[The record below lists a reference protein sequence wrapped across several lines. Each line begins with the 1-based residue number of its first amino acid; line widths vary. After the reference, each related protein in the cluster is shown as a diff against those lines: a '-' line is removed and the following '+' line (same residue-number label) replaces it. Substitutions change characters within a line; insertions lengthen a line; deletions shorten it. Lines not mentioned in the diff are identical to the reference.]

1 MSKKAKKDEDVKK
14 EVKTEIEVEVEVEV
28 ELSEVKKEFIKSLD
42 KETVEL
48 LDEEIKYIPDE
59 WFTLLKDEFTKEYF
73 IKLKQSL
80 SKETGIV
87 YPPRE
92 DIYKWTNDCSIDD
105 IKVIIIGQDPYHGP
119 NQANG
124 LAFSVRE
131 GIKLP
136 PSLKNIFKG
145 VNNDYPNTNINPISG
160 DLTRWS
166 KQGVLLLNTVLTVR
180 KGQAHSHAKMGWEVF
195 TIAVLQR
202 VMAVQSVVV
211 IIAWG
216 KPAEKVVN
224 SVTDGNKESKEGK
237 EGKEG
242 IMVLHGVHPSPLSAY
257 RGFFT
262 QGHFLKSNEWLKSN
276 GKEEIKW

>member
-1 MSKKAKKDEDVKK
+1 MKRSISEYFTVSKKAKKGDDVKK
-14 EVKTEIEVEVEVEV
+14 EVKNEIELEI

-42 KETVEL
+42 EETVEL

-59 WFTLLKDEFTKEYF
+59 WFTLLKDEFTKDYF

-145 VNNDYPNTNINPISG
+145 VNNDYPNTDINPISG

-195 TIAVLQR
+195 TMAVLQR

-224 SVTDGNKESKEGK
+224 SVTDVNK

>member
-1 MSKKAKKDEDVKK
+1 MKRSISEYFTVSKKAKKDDDVKE
-14 EVKTEIEVEVEVEV
+14 EVKNEIELEI

-42 KETVEL
+42 EETVEL

-59 WFTLLKDEFTKEYF
+59 WFTLLKDEFTKDYF

-145 VNNDYPNTNINPISG
+145 VNNDYPTTDINPKSG

-195 TIAVLQR
+195 TMAVLQR

-224 SVTDGNKESKEGK
+224 SVTDG
-237 EGKEG
+237 KEG
-242 IMVLHGVHPSPLSAY
+242 IKVLHGVHPSPLSAY